1 MNDKFFDELINGEP
15 LLCSTIQMSI
25 IESLLKISPIS
36 TTEKEEIYMNL
47 DSYSEEE
54 ANDLIYYLKQD
65 VVITDPKD
73 QWQKMFKENNY

>member
-73 QWQKMFKENNY
+73 Q

>member
-1 MNDKFFDELINGEP
+1 MLNYSDEI
-15 LLCSTIQMSI
+15 I

-47 DSYSEEE
+47 NSYSEEE